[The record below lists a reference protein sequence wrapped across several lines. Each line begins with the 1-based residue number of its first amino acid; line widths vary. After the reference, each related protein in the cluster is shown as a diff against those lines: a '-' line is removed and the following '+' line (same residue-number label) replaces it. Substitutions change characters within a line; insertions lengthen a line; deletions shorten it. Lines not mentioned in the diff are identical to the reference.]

1 MSQIGVDRG
10 SGLRLVF
17 DDGRSGARVT
27 ARCTATG
34 KELVKA
40 ATGVAVKS
48 EAASRGVQLHPAGG
62 ASAPRIPPK
71 SLVSSSAWSLQSA
84 PTTMTTNQTLETLS
98 VDQLAP
104 VTGGGIGSMIGG
116 LFGAKGQQWGALAD
130 NILGMFGGLGGLA
143 GGGSSSG
150 GSSSGGS
157 SSGSGSSG
165 GAGGFASIL
174 GNLGSLGK
182 LFSGFGGGSGAN
194 PGGNPAPTGGTGA
207 ASAG

>member
-1 MSQIGVDRG
+1 MSWRAG
-10 SGLRLVF
+10 STPG
-17 DDGRSGARVT
+17 SAR
-27 ARCTATG
+27 ASAI
-34 KELVKA
+34 A
-40 ATGVAVKS
+40 ATVKS

-62 ASAPRIPPK
+62 ASAPRIPAK
-71 SLVSSSAWSLQSA
+71 SLASSSAWPLQSA

-98 VDQLAP
+98 MDQLAP

-116 LFGAKGQQWGALAD
+116 LFGAKGQQWGAVAD
-130 NILGMFGGLGGLA
+130 NILGMFGGLGGLGGLA
-143 GGGSSSG
+143 GGGG
-150 GSSSGGS
+150 SSGGS

-174 GNLGSLGK
+174 GNLGGLGK

-207 ASAG
+207 GSAG